1 MTLLTHNIKIQ
12 IIRRGIMKF
21 GKYKI
26 DEFYLIMIGGFLVT
40 SIFVPF
46 MLISVVIML
55 IIGLEKE

>member
-1 MTLLTHNIKIQ
+1 
-12 IIRRGIMKF
+12 MKF

-26 DEFYLIMIGGFLVT
+26 DEFYLIMIAGFLVT

-55 IIGLEKE
+55 IIGLEKDE

>member
-1 MTLLTHNIKIQ
+1 
-12 IIRRGIMKF
+12 MKF

-46 MLISVVIML
+46 ILISVLVML
-55 IIGLEKE
+55 IIGLEKEE

>member
-1 MTLLTHNIKIQ
+1 
-12 IIRRGIMKF
+12 MKF

-26 DEFYLIMIGGFLVT
+26 DEFYLVVIGGFLVT

-55 IIGLEKE
+55 IRGLEKEE

>member
-1 MTLLTHNIKIQ
+1 
-12 IIRRGIMKF
+12 MKF

-26 DEFYLIMIGGFLVT
+26 DEFYLIMIGGFLAT

-55 IIGLEKE
+55 ILVLEKE

>member
-1 MTLLTHNIKIQ
+1 
-12 IIRRGIMKF
+12 MKF

-46 MLISVVIML
+46 MLISVVVL
-55 IIGLEKE
+55 LVIGLKKEK

>member
-1 MTLLTHNIKIQ
+1 
-12 IIRRGIMKF
+12 MKF
-21 GKYKI
+21 GNFKI